1 MSVLN
6 ITTENFQ
13 KEVLES
19 KEPVLIDFFADW
31 CGPCKMVSPIID
43 EIAEEKKDIKVGKI
57 NVDQQG
63 ELAMEYQ
70 VMSIPTL
77 MVLQDGKV
85 IRKSMGA
92 QSKQQILSM
101 LP

>member
-6 ITTENFQ
+6 IPTENFQ

-77 MVLQDGKV
+77 MVFLDGKV

-92 QSKQQILSM
+92 QNRQQILSM

>member
-77 MVLQDGKV
+77 MVFLDGKV

-92 QSKQQILSM
+92 QNRQQILSM